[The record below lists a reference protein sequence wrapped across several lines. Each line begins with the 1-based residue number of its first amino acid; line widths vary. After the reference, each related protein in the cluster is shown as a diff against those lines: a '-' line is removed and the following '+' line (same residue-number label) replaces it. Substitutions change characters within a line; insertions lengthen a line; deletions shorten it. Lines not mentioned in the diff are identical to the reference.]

1 MAAAAVRADVEP
13 GPPCGAG
20 LLADHARGCGE
31 ALNRNYFQK
40 STVPPLTALRRQC
53 MMSDMKTTTLDLG
66 NNEQLSRGIFPQAD
80 GTFLAMT
87 FTRSKTFKTLAGAA
101 RWFKAVSK

>member
-1 MAAAAVRADVEP
+1 M
-13 GPPCGAG
+13 
-20 LLADHARGCGE
+20 L
-31 ALNRNYFQK
+31 
-40 STVPPLTALRRQC
+40 
-53 MMSDMKTTTLDLG
+53 SDMKTTTLDLG
-66 NNEQLSRGIFPQAD
+66 DNEQLSRGIFPQAD

>member
-1 MAAAAVRADVEP
+1 
-13 GPPCGAG
+13 
-20 LLADHARGCGE
+20 
-31 ALNRNYFQK
+31 
-40 STVPPLTALRRQC
+40 
-53 MMSDMKTTTLDLG
+53 MMSDMKTTLDLG
-66 NNEQLSRGIFPQAD
+66 NNEQLSAGIFPQAD